1 MAETAYLGNS
11 IEIRQYAVSI
21 GYTNLQISRIQDKNT
36 LWRGFRCRFRLAGSS
51 EWGRPYMKAILMR
64 SD

>member
-1 MAETAYLGNS
+1 MAETAYLGHS

-36 LWRGFRCRFRLAGSS
+36 LWGVLDVVSG
-51 EWGRPYMKAILMR
+51 
-64 SD
+64 